1 MCCLTS
7 VKEKNWEA
15 LRIGE
20 MMLKAGYSQTFHV
33 VEWGDLLLVE
43 TGVQSVEADELL
55 VGA

>member
-1 MCCLTS
+1 M
-7 VKEKNWEA
+7 KEKNWEA

-20 MMLKAGYSQTFHV
+20 MMLKAGYSQTFRV